1 MWLEI
6 GHNLVAERSERMNEI
21 PSETDE
27 TQHICLSKEEL
38 DELQTDSLGEKL
50 RLVLANLPPGQ
61 VTMDELRDLVG
72 QDGLL
77 LLSLFLS
84 LVFMVPIQLPGMGGV
99 LGTIIALIAIS
110 RLRGRTLWLPRRIAQ
125 CAMPSEK
132 VSEALAKSTIWL
144 KRLEYVSRPHRLNR
158 LASSGLADMMNN
170 CGIITGAILL
180 ILPIILVPL
189 SNTLPALAVLFL
201 CIGLLQRDGLCIL
214 YGHFVNLATIAY
226 FTALIIGGHEA
237 FEKILHLFD

>member
-1 MWLEI
+1 MKEL
-6 GHNLVAERSERMNEI
+6 
-21 PSETDE
+21 PSGTAKP
-27 TQHICLSKEEL
+27 QHICLSPEEFA
-38 DELQTDSLGEKL
+38 ELRTDSLGEKL

-77 LLSLFLS
+77 LLTLFLS

-99 LGTIIALIAIS
+99 LGSIIALIAIS
-110 RLRGRTLWLPRRIAQ
+110 RVRGRTLWLPKRIAQ

-132 VSEALAKSTIWL
+132 VHEALAKSTIWL
-144 KRLEYVSRPHRLNR
+144 KRLEYVSLPHRLNK
-158 LASSGLADMMNN
+158 LAVSGLADILNN
-170 CGIITGAILL
+170 CGLITGALLL
-180 ILPIILVPL
+180 IAPVILVPF

-214 YGHFVNLATIAY
+214 YGHLVNLATIAY
-226 FTALIIGGHEA
+226 FTALIIEGHEA
-237 FEKILHLFD
+237 FEKLLHFFD